1 MRDVAI
7 IGVGMTPVGEHWGSS
22 LRALG
27 TDALQLA
34 LKDSNLTQI
43 EALYVGNAYG
53 ATYSSQT
60 QIGAL
65 IADHSG
71 LGGLETFTI
80 EAGDASGGAALRTGY
95 LAVASGAV
103 ETVAVLGVE
112 KSTDSLASARVSARN
127 ISLDADFETVHGA
140 TLTTLAAL
148 LMRRYMHEYGVD
160 LSVFEGFSLNA
171 HANGSR
177 NPNAMY
183 RNVLRAGAFGK
194 APMVS
199 DPVSLFDSAPDGDG
213 SSGVI
218 LTSRER
224 AADLVEHPI
233 WIAGSSVASDT
244 LALQDRQD
252 MLYLKAADAS
262 AFKAYQQ
269 AGLTAAD
276 IDLFELHDAFT
287 ILTALTL
294 EATGFAQRGEGWKLS
309 QQGGE
314 MLGLGGHLPISTFGG
329 LKSRGNPAGA
339 TGIYQAAEA
348 CLQLRGD
355 AGDNQVPNARIA
367 CIQNLGGLG
376 STAVTHILV
385 KDE

>member
-103 ETVAVLGVE
+103 ETAAVLGVE

-127 ISLDADFETVHGA
+127 VSLDADFETVHGA

-148 LMRRYMHEYGVD
+148 LMRRYMFEYGVD

-199 DPVSLFDSAPDGDG
+199 EPVSLFDSAPDGDG
-213 SSGVI
+213 SAAVI

-233 WIAGSSVASDT
+233 WIAGSGVASDT

-252 MLYLKAADAS
+252 MLYLKAVDES
-262 AFKAYQQ
+262 AFKGYRQ

-309 QQGGE
+309 QHSGE

-339 TGIYQAAEA
+339 TGIYQAVEA

-385 KDE
+385 KDA